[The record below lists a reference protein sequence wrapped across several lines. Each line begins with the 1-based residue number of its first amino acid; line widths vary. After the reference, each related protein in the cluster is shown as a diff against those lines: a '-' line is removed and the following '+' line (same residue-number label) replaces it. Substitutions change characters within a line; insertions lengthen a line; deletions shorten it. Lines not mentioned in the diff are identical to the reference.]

1 MDTFRTYNIFGPSV
15 ATKRMRTQ
23 LFENIEP
30 KHTSKYTSSGHN
42 DTVHVAV
49 YEEYEKQINASVTLT
64 CVFIFTGKKMQ
75 IDLIKTGGRV
85 GFRGSSLTDKQRTID
100 DEVIEFIKDFGK
112 RHGLTVQ
119 QQDQNEEEKEEKE
132 PQENEE

>member
-1 MDTFRTYNIFGPSV
+1 
-15 ATKRMRTQ
+15 MRTQ
-23 LFENIEP
+23 LFENLEP
-30 KHTSKYTSSGHN
+30 KYISKYEPSGRE
-42 DTVHVAV
+42 DTVHAAV

-64 CVFIFTGKKMQ
+64 CIFIFSGKEMR

-100 DEVIEFIKDFGK
+100 DEVIDFIIDFGK

-119 QQDQNEEEKEEKE
+119 KQEQKEAA
-132 PQENEE
+132 ENNDE